1 MLLAFLTIFS
11 PTHIPIID
19 PRFFSAA
26 KKHFNE
32 EFKNGHLLHVQKQNL
47 MRSFKLVILI
57 PLKLNTLNSSSE
69 QFINVSVQFLKF
81 SKNNK
86 KIQFIFLPFSER
98 QPSLCLI
105 PDFSVRLKKIP
116 SRISKMDIYCMSKI
130 KIS

>member
-1 MLLAFLTIFS
+1 MF
-11 PTHIPIID
+11 D

-32 EFKNGHLLHVQKQNL
+32 EFKNGHLLHVQKQNR

-86 KIQFIFLPFSER
+86 KI
-98 QPSLCLI
+98 
-105 PDFSVRLKKIP
+105 
-116 SRISKMDIYCMSKI
+116 
-130 KIS
+130 